1 MTDRAI
7 FDILMAERKQR
18 RRLEALRQKACAQ
31 PAGAADPAVELELI
45 QAEKELERLEEERE
59 SLEKDTSQGVLMK
72 SQPQQAPRF
81 MGAKTTGIEVTV
93 LLRQSHVPT
102 GSVHL
107 LDAEKTPL
115 VSFTLRYLG
124 DEYTR
129 VRAISFVEDYS
140 AKSITT
146 VELDETT
153 PECTIHHLP
162 TFFPERLR
170 TLNEMTRATLHVQID
185 DLDKTIEQ
193 ENTFRIWL
201 LPRTSATLWI
211 KDPTTNGRID
221 LTQNLA
227 AWVTPNAP
235 KVMQLL
241 RRAADLHPDKQIVGY
256 QTGPKGV
263 ETQVKAIFEA
273 LKEQGIQYVN
283 STVCF
288 GAGRG
293 ETMQRI
299 RLPVE
304 ALENR
309 SANCIDGTV
318 LMASVLE
325 AASLNPGIVLVPGHA
340 FLAWEQTE
348 ESGDWDYLETTLI
361 GAKTFEEAHRAG
373 QLEAANR
380 TPTILSLAELR
391 AKYGVTPME

>member
-1 MTDRAI
+1 MTDQAI
-7 FDILMAERKQR
+7 YDILVAERQQR
-18 RRLEALRQKACAQ
+18 RRLETLRQQACSQ
-31 PAGAADPAVELELI
+31 PEGSTDSSIELLLLEAEQEL
-45 QAEKELERLEEERE
+45 QRLETARE
-59 SLEKDTSQGVLMK
+59 NQEKDASQGVLMK
-72 SQPQQAPRF
+72 AQPQQAPRF

-115 VSFTLRYLG
+115 VSFNLHYLG
-124 DEYTR
+124 DDYTR
-129 VRAISFVEDYS
+129 VRVVSFVEDYS

-146 VELDETT
+146 VELDQTT

-170 TLNEMTRATLHVQID
+170 TLNEMTRATLHIQID
-185 DLDKTIEQ
+185 DLDKTVEQ
-193 ENTFRIWL
+193 ENTFPIWL

-211 KDPTTNGRID
+211 KDPTTNSRID
-221 LTQNLA
+221 LTNYLA

-241 RRAADLHPDKQIVGY
+241 RRAADLLEDKQIAGY
-256 QTGPKGV
+256 QVGPRGV

-273 LKEQGIQYVN
+273 LKEQGIQYIN

-293 ETMQRI
+293 EMMQRI
-299 RLPVE
+299 RLPGE

-325 AASLNPGIVLVPGHA
+325 AATLNPGFVLVPGHA
-340 FLAWEQTE
+340 FLAW
-348 ESGDWDYLETTLI
+348 
-361 GAKTFEEAHRAG
+361 
-373 QLEAANR
+373 
-380 TPTILSLAELR
+380 
-391 AKYGVTPME
+391 